1 MPYAVASA
9 GNSCDGREEGVGHPD
24 GKDSVLLPDGLSSS
38 NVVARRAPY
47 PAPYGELRPAAD
59 ERDEGYA
66 EERGYGYVAVDDRAC
81 GDGDGHGECY
91 GP

>member
-1 MPYAVASA
+1 MPHAVASA
-9 GNSCDGREEGVGHPD
+9 GNGCDGCEEGVGHPD
-24 GKDSVLLPDGLSSS
+24 GKDGVLLSDGLPGG
-38 NVVARRAPY
+38 NVVARRA
-47 PAPYGELRPAAD
+47 ANAASYGELCPAAD

-81 GDGDGHGECY
+81 GDSNGHGECY